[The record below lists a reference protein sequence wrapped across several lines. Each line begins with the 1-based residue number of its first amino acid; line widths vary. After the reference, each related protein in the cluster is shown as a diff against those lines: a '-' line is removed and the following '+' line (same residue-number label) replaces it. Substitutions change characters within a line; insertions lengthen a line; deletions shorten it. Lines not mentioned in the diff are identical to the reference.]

1 MITVGITGGIGS
13 GKTTVCREW
22 EKLGAYVLYADD
34 LAKKLM
40 NTDPEIR
47 KDITRA
53 FGSDSYREDGSL
65 NRAHL
70 TEEAFRKG
78 RVKELNAIVHPRVY
92 KASQK
97 LREQAK
103 AQGYKVF
110 VKEAALLLQHGRPE
124 GLDRLVLV
132 LADRGKRVQRVME
145 RDRADEH
152 LVQNKMRK
160 QQDFDELRHLADY
173 ILENNGTLQ
182 ELRRKA
188 RCLYHKLEKS
198 A

>member
-92 KASQK
+92 KASRK